1 MTAGRYGIGE
11 FSRLSR
17 LTVTTLRHYDDVGL
31 LAPAAVDPA
40 TGYRSYEDEQ
50 LPVALRLGVLRSAG
64 VPVPELVELVHGRLT
79 LEDVL
84 ARQRERVEAERA
96 EQDRRLALLDELA
109 RSPANGL
116 TVEEVELPSRS
127 VAVWR
132 RRSTWEGAEQ
142 ATRHALVRLLVSLRR
157 RDIEPVL
164 PSGALFPVDPEP
176 ELTVVAY
183 AGVDVDPLDGDLD
196 LLELTAGPGLRVTHT
211 GSHVLLAYA
220 YRTLLAAA
228 STRDLVPDGP
238 VREEYLD
245 APPSEPARTELSL
258 PVRSRGVP

>member
-17 LTVTTLRHYDDVGL
+17 LTATTLRHYDDVGL
-31 LAPAAVDPA
+31 LPPAAVDPA
-40 TGYRSYEDEQ
+40 TGYRSYDDEQ

-64 VPVPELVELVHGRLT
+64 VPVPDLVELVHGRLT

-84 ARQRERVEAERA
+84 GRQRERVEAERT
-96 EQDRRLALLDELA
+96 EQERRLALLDELA
-109 RSPANGL
+109 RAPADGL
-116 TVEEVELPSRS
+116 AVAEVELPSRI
-127 VAVWR
+127 VAVCR
-132 RRSTWEGAEQ
+132 RRSSWAGAEQ
-142 ATRHALVRLLVSLRR
+142 ATRHALVRLLVTLRR
-157 RDIEPVL
+157 LGIEPVL
-164 PSGALFPVDPEP
+164 PSGALFPVDPES

-183 AGVDVDPLDGDLD
+183 AGVDVGAGDPDLD
-196 LLELTAGPGLRVTHT
+196 LLELPASPGLRVTHT
-211 GSHVLLAYA
+211 GSHVLLPYA

-228 STRDLVPDGP
+228 STRGLVPDGP
-238 VREEYLD
+238 AREEYLD